1 MYADAIVNTFPSKP
15 IDVTHYP
22 VEMQSTIV
30 AEEVR
35 HTLLGVPGDILCFIK
50 ASMPFKPNKRLLLD
64 TPIDY
69 SQAIDYLKRGC
80 EINPDF
86 RMENNLDNLLR
97 LMLPTIS
104 EVISRIAILFVLN
117 ERFESNGLSRNI
129 INLKWGVS
137 LRQLFI

>member
-1 MYADAIVNTFPSKP
+1 
-15 IDVTHYP
+15 
-22 VEMQSTIV
+22 
-30 AEEVR
+30 
-35 HTLLGVPGDILCFIK
+35 
-50 ASMPFKPNKRLLLD
+50 MPFKPNKRLLLD

-117 ERFESNGLSRNI
+117 ERFESSGLSRNI
-129 INLKWGVS
+129 INLKWGAS